1 MSDDLVTVVAEENS
15 NSIIVTA
22 NPKNLDIVK
31 TMLAELD
38 QASVMAARQVFI
50 YPLKN
55 ADAATAASIISNM
68 YKQHAT
74 AARRNNRSVDPL
86 SVSADK
92 RSNALILSTSEE
104 MRTQVLAWVQ
114 QLENKSVTAG
124 RKLDEAELARRL
136 RFNRGQKTQVASLN
150 LNVDAA
156 AANSLGVRFH
166 KGNNDVSFTVVDEAQ
181 FRTLM
186 EMDAA
191 KRAAGD
197 QVGANETRQDTIVGT
212 DALLANSMTTNVT
225 RSRDRG
231 NTLDIA
237 DNPISLSHEKYV
249 LIDNNGY
256 LTAVRAGEMQHWQEA
271 SKPIEFV
278 QAPQTIEIPRVGELV
293 KLEKT
298 LVKPSDEMVVRF
310 DYQWKGK

>member
-1 MSDDLVTVVAEENS
+1 VTSEG
-15 NSIIVTA
+15 
-22 NPKNLDIVK
+22 NLD
-31 TMLAELD
+31 
-38 QASVMAARQVFI
+38 
-50 YPLKN
+50 P
-55 ADAATAASIISNM
+55 
-68 YKQHAT
+68 
-74 AARRNNRSVDPL
+74 
-86 SVSADK
+86 
-92 RSNALILSTSEE
+92 
-104 MRTQVLAWVQ
+104 
-114 QLENKSVTAG
+114 
-124 RKLDEAELARRL
+124 AELARKL
-136 RFNRGQKTQVASLN
+136 RFNRGQKTNVSSLN
-150 LNVDAA
+150 INVDSA
-156 AANSLGVRFH
+156 AANSLGINFH

-191 KRAAGD
+191 KRAAVNGR
-197 QVGANETRQDTIVGT
+197 QVEPNEIRQDTIVGT

-225 RSRDRG
+225 RSRDKG

-237 DNPISLSHEKYV
+237 DNPVYVAHEKYV

-256 LTAVRAGEMQHWQEA
+256 LTAVRAGEMQNWQEA

-310 DYQWKGK
+310 DYQWKGR